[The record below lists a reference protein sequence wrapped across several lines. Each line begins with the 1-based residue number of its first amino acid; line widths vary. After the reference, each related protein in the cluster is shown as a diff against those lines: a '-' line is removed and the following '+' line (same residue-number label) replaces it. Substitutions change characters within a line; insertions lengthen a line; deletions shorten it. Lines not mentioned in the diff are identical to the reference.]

1 MNRVELLDG
10 SAIYELFV
18 FSNSISYFADSDKF
32 VCGMGAGGFAWPQF
46 KGRKWH
52 QSLVAKGR
60 TTERLHSHGYTFL
73 NKRMLRINTG

>member
-32 VCGMGAGGFAWPQF
+32 V
-46 KGRKWH
+46 
-52 QSLVAKGR
+52 
-60 TTERLHSHGYTFL
+60 
-73 NKRMLRINTG
+73 